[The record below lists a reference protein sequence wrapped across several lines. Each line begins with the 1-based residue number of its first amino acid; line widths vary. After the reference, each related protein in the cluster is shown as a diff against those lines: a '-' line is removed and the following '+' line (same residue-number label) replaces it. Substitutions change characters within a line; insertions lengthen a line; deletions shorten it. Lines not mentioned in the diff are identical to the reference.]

1 MGKSDQSSWPLSI
14 QLKCR
19 HRSASALITAT
30 AAIFATAAQ
39 AAEWS
44 PTKSIRFIVGN
55 PPGGATD
62 LVGRILQPRL
72 SAALGRQIIVDNR
85 PGANGLISLEILKN
99 AEPDG
104 HTVGL
109 GHIGILIVSPAIQK
123 VPFDVQKDFAPV
135 GLMVSLQNIIIT
147 HPAVS
152 AKTLGEY
159 IALAKAKPGAMQY
172 ATSGVGSPG
181 HLAASLLESMTGMQL
196 THVPYKGGGPAITDL
211 LAGHVPSFFAVIST
225 AVPHVQSGK
234 VRGVAV
240 TSTRRA
246 EAIPDVPTIAEAGV
260 KGYAAVNWYGLHAP
274 AKTPPHIISRLN
286 RELVAVLKSPD
297 IVTQFKDRGIET
309 TPTLPAEYAQF
320 IANEEKKWLPVIR
333 KSNIRE

>member
-1 MGKSDQSSWPLSI
+1 M
-14 QLKCR
+14 R
-19 HRSASALITAT
+19 ALIATAT
-30 AAIFATAAQ
+30 LGFAAAGSH

-62 LVGRILQPRL
+62 LVGRILQPKL
-72 SAALGRQIIVDNR
+72 GAALGKQIVVDNR
-85 PGANGLISLEILKN
+85 PGANGIISLELLKH

-109 GHIGILIVSPAIQK
+109 GHIGLLIVSPAIQN
-123 VPFDVQKDFAPV
+123 VPFDPSKDFAPI

-147 HPAVS
+147 HPGVA
-152 AKTLGEY
+152 AKNLNDY
-159 IALAKAKPGAMQY
+159 LALARAKPGAMQY
-172 ATSGVGSPG
+172 ATSGIGSPG
-181 HLAASLLESMTGMQL
+181 HLAASLLESMTGVQM

-225 AVPHVQSGK
+225 GVPHVQSGK
-234 VRGVAV
+234 VRGIAV

-246 EAIPDVPTIAEAGV
+246 EAVPDVPTIAEAGV

-274 AKTPPHIISRLN
+274 AKTPPHIIERLN
-286 RELVAVLKSPD
+286 RDLVATMRSPD
-297 IVTQFKDRGIET
+297 IVQQLKDRGIDA
-309 TPTLPAEYAQF
+309 TPTSPGDYAAF
-320 IANEEKKWLPVIR
+320 IKTETAKWLPVIR